1 LLTADRE
8 VYRVVNLYEQIYKKA
23 VYRYLSSGNES
34 VQLGS
39 LRIMLEVTKQ
49 LHEILVLPELMER
62 LRNLEEKA
70 KKGVF
75 VR

>member
-1 LLTADRE
+1 
-8 VYRVVNLYEQIYKKA
+8 VNLYEQIYKKTA
-23 VYRYLSSGNES
+23 YKYLSSGNES

-39 LRIMLEVTKQ
+39 LRIMLEVAKQ

-70 KKGVF
+70 GKGVF
-75 VR
+75 VK